1 MEGRGYQATAKPQP
15 EITQSS
21 PRQAPLSAS
30 GSGAAGLGEHAEGG
44 RGGVARGVSR
54 MIIKEEGGSV
64 CEETTQK
71 KKKKKVK
78 STGSQTVV
86 KIEDDLQ
93 SDTQAET
100 KVKKKKCGAEEDSDQ
115 LNLSKKKK
123 KVGSKLKKRA
133 CADSPVTIE
142 SSSEAEPVKEIKEES
157 KVFKKKSKKG
167 QGLSLLPLENNQD
180 SDQYLPKKYTIHS
193 QENTVIGK
201 KHRESISQDCEGDN
215 EVTKKKKK
223 KKERDISS
231 LPVIEIPDSDHEIS
245 NKNHKKINKTT
256 LQEKALAGKKHRK
269 DIVQNTSGE
278 SDVMKKKNKKKKDKH
293 DSLTL
298 AGNQDKNHS
307 VSEENLST
315 RDFRKNQETNS
326 QENTF
331 IRKKQKEK
339 SVQNSESDREV
350 TKRKKKSKDFSS
362 LTCEDNQD
370 QSHGNSNKHLPGKQ
384 KAKSQEK
391 ALAGKKQRAY
401 SEDDSEVT
409 RKKKKKIQ
417 KEEEEVT
424 EPVNLTD
431 EDGEISEGE
440 KMTPIKSNRKNKKKK
455 SKPTE
460 DLAVDNIDEGLH
472 ENNDVHCDNK
482 GKKRNKQRSQN
493 CAEEPRLKK
502 KKVIVKTENE
512 ATECKDDVT
521 VVTERKGN
529 CDEIN
534 IDKVRRQALQEEI
547 DRESGKTKV
556 FRNKVES
563 DIKFGQWSTASFEN
577 SDQKTKF
584 LKLMGGF
591 KKGSASSQDP
601 PGTTEKPNMALNRK
615 GEETLKQTL
624 QMEFEKAV
632 NLKQHRGIG
641 LGFQPIANKK
651 VYIDKYV
658 SKSIKFED

>member
-1 MEGRGYQATAKPQP
+1 MDTG
-15 EITQSS
+15 
-21 PRQAPLSAS
+21 
-30 GSGAAGLGEHAEGG
+30 
-44 RGGVARGVSR
+44 SR
-54 MIIKEEGGSV
+54 MIINEEGGSV
-64 CEETTQK
+64 SEETTQK

-78 STGSQTVV
+78 STGSQTVI
-86 KIEDDLQ
+86 KIEEDLQ
-93 SDTQAET
+93 SDTQAKT
-100 KVKKKKCGAEEDSDQ
+100 KVKKKKCLVEEDSDQ

-133 CADSPVTIE
+133 CSDSPVTIE
-142 SSSEAEPVKEIKEES
+142 SNSESEPVKEIKEKC

-201 KHRESISQDCEGDN
+201 KHRENITQYSEGDN

-231 LPVIEIPDSDHEIS
+231 LTVIEILDSDHDIS
-245 NKNHKKINKTT
+245 NKNLKKINKTT
-256 LQEKALAGKKHRK
+256 VGEKALAGKKHRK
-269 DIVQNTSGE
+269 DIVQNSAGE
-278 SDVMKKKNKKKKDKH
+278 SDIMKKKKKKKKDKH

-298 AGNQDKNHS
+298 AGNQDNNHG

-315 RDFRKNQETNS
+315 QDFRKNQETKS

-331 IRKKQKEK
+331 IRKKQKENI
-339 SVQNSESDREV
+339 VQNSESDRRV
-350 TKRKKKSKDFSS
+350 TKREKKSKDFSS

-370 QSHGNSNKHLPGKQ
+370 QSHGVSNKHLPRKQ

-391 ALAGKKQRAY
+391 ALAGKKTREY
-401 SEDDSEVT
+401 SEEDSEVT
-409 RKKKKKIQ
+409 KKKKKKIQ
-417 KEEEEVT
+417 KEEEEVK
-424 EPVNLTD
+424 EPVNLMD
-431 EDGEISEGE
+431 EAREISEGE

-455 SKPTE
+455 PKPTE
-460 DLAVDNIDEGLH
+460 DLAVDNIDEGLR
-472 ENNDVHCDNK
+472 ENNNVHCDNK
-482 GKKRNKQRSQN
+482 GKKRNKQGSQN

-512 ATECKDDVT
+512 AMACKDDVT
-521 VVTERKGN
+521 VVKERKGN

-563 DIKFGQWSTASFEN
+563 DIKFGQWSTATFES

-591 KKGSASSQDP
+591 KKGSASTQDP
-601 PGTTEKPNMALNRK
+601 PGTTEKPNMALNKK
-615 GEETLKQTL
+615 GEETLTQTL
-624 QMEFEKAV
+624 QMEFEKAI
-632 NLKQHRGIG
+632 NLKQHRGTG